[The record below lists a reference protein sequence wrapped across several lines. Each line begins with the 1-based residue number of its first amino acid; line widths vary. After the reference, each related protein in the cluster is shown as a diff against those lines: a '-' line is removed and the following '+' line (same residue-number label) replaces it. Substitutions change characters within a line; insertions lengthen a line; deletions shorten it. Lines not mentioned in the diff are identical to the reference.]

1 MSDEKNGS
9 AGTGGE
15 AAQTNMASQATALP
29 GFLKDL
35 PVRVD
40 VMLGSV
46 EMSVR
51 ELMECGPGS
60 VLDVGKKVNE
70 PFDLYVNHVL
80 VARGET
86 VMMHDRLALKITEVI
101 EKVNDQQ
108 TKTATP
114 EQKTEASV

>member
-1 MSDEKNGS
+1 MSDEKDANTEA
-9 AGTGGE
+9 AGT
-15 AAQTNMASQATALP
+15 APQTNVASQATTLP

-101 EKVNDQQ
+101 ENVNDQQ
-108 TKTATP
+108 TQTATA
-114 EQKTEASV
+114 EQKTAASV

>member
-1 MSDEKNGS
+1 MSDEKNTGAE
-9 AGTGGE
+9 AGG
-15 AAQTNMASQATALP
+15 ASAQTNIASQATTLP

-101 EKVNDQQ
+101 D
-108 TKTATP
+108 KTNSP
-114 EQKTEASV
+114 ETKTEASV